1 MIERDAAAAEE
12 LPIVSYGPG
21 APVWWAV
28 MLLLLID
35 VVVFATLVSAYLY
48 LRFHSPE
55 WPPRGVPLPGLLLP
69 GLAVL
74 AIAASS
80 AAVEMANRGLRA
92 AAVGTARLGMT
103 AAAGLGLAFLA
114 LQGLELAGTGFRWD
128 DHVYG
133 SLVWTIVVFHAAHV
147 ATLVGLAV
155 PNVTGIGT
163 GYEPGTRFVPFA
175 YLRLG
180 WHFVT
185 IAWLGLSLM
194 LYLVPRWS

>member
-1 MIERDAAAAEE
+1 VIDRDTPPAEE

-21 APVWWAV
+21 APIWWAA

-69 GLAVL
+69 ALAVL
-74 AIAASS
+74 AIAGSS
-80 AAVEMANRGLRA
+80 AAVELANRGLRA

-103 AAAGLGLAFLA
+103 AAAGLGLVFLA
-114 LQGLELAGTGFRWD
+114 LQGLELAGGGFRWD

-133 SLVWTIVVFHAAHV
+133 SVVWTIVVLHAAHV

-155 PNVTGIGT
+155 LNVTGIGT
-163 GYEPGTRFVPFA
+163 GFEPRTRFVPFA
-175 YLRLG
+175 YVRLF

-185 IAWLGLSLM
+185 IAWMGLFLM
-194 LYLVPRWS
+194 LHLVPRWS